1 MDRELKTECEEQSRP
16 YQSIYSHFGPVAH
29 CSRHQIGSLY
39 NFLITVGTS
48 DGMTDLKW
56 KTFQEVFSD
65 NPTTIQ
71 GYHRQNGLIQDPYFQ
86 PYFINTYRQP
96 TEDNEDPD
104 EQQDNDFPDDN
115 VFEKF
120 PDDPDKLWKY
130 KSIKSHQGPLSN
142 HDEQYMGSKIQCI
155 SGMGGRKRILPI
167 LSISMEN

>member
-1 MDRELKTECEEQSRP
+1 MEQPNIAPVTRSMYRHRREFATSTHRQLPCREVRRVDLPKSQDPNQPKELISIIRDYHEQLTDHLRDRVLVKPHVKSGEEMDRELKTECEEQSRP

-71 GYHRQNGLIQDPYFQ
+71 GYLRQNGLIQDPYF
-86 PYFINTYRQP
+86 
-96 TEDNEDPD
+96 
-104 EQQDNDFPDDN
+104 
-115 VFEKF
+115 
-120 PDDPDKLWKY
+120 
-130 KSIKSHQGPLSN
+130 
-142 HDEQYMGSKIQCI
+142 
-155 SGMGGRKRILPI
+155 
-167 LSISMEN
+167 